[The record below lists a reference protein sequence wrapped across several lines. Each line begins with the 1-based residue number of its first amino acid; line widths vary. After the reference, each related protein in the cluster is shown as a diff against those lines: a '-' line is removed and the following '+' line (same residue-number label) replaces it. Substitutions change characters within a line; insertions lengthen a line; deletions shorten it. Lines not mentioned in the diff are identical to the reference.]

1 MTKSR
6 EARAGAR
13 IIERGDCHCPAGM
26 LELHSSYA
34 IGYVSLAREVRMRPK
49 IDDTWFG
56 SITVEGTRC
65 EYDIIIRL
73 SGKVRKRNKAL
84 SKAVY
89 GTSHTISLAEVEE
102 LYRKKAERLIIGTGQ
117 EDQVRLSD
125 EAAEFLAD
133 HHCRVDLWP
142 TPKAVKR
149 WNEAEGKVLGL
160 FHVTC

>member
-1 MTKSR
+1 
-6 EARAGAR
+6 
-13 IIERGDCHCPAGM
+13 
-26 LELHSSYA
+26 
-34 IGYVSLAREVRMRPK
+34 MRPK

-56 SITVEGTRC
+56 SITVEGKRY

-73 SGKVRKRNKAL
+73 SGKVRKRNKGL

-89 GTSHTISLAEVEE
+89 GTSHTLSLAEIEE
-102 LYRKKAERLIIGTGQ
+102 LYRDKAERLIIGTGQ

-125 EAAEFLAD
+125 EAAEFLAS
-133 HHCRVDLWP
+133 HSCKADLWP

>member
-1 MTKSR
+1 
-6 EARAGAR
+6 
-13 IIERGDCHCPAGM
+13 
-26 LELHSSYA
+26 
-34 IGYVSLAREVRMRPK
+34 MRPK

-56 SITVEGTRC
+56 SITVEGTRY
-65 EYDIIIRL
+65 EYDVIIRL

-89 GTSHTISLAEVEE
+89 GTSHTISQAEIEE

-125 EAAEFLAD
+125 EAAEFLASRG
-133 HHCRVDLWP
+133 CKADLWP

-149 WNEAEGKVLGL
+149 WNEAQGKVLGL
-160 FHVTC
+160 FHCTC

>member
-1 MTKSR
+1 
-6 EARAGAR
+6 
-13 IIERGDCHCPAGM
+13 
-26 LELHSSYA
+26 
-34 IGYVSLAREVRMRPK
+34 MRPK

-56 SITVEGTRC
+56 SITVEGTRY

-89 GTSHTISLAEVEE
+89 GTSHTISLAEIEE

-125 EAAEFLAD
+125 EAAKFLASRG
-133 HHCRVDLWP
+133 CEVDLWP
-142 TPKAVKR
+142 TPKAIKR
-149 WNEAEGKVLGL
+149 WNEAQGKVLGL
-160 FHVTC
+160 FHCTC